1 MANLTESYEWQN
13 GVHEWAED
21 EWIEGGPDGPDNVP
35 VRQLSQRAQFLAMWA
50 VMNGSLSGSAS
61 KEIHKT
67 IRQRIQE
74 GAITIYNRGIKS
86 GGLITK
92 QGTYRAVLASAA
104 TVFGKGVEVPWGGD
118 GVGVI
123 VPPNPGDAA
132 VVQYT
137 YLTIGPTL
145 NIALAIT
152 PAGAVVPD
160 GGIPLARINVPAG
173 NTALDLTGVTITDV
187 RRLEAAWPLLV
198 NSIAYASVALPFVM
212 LDTNYSVHLDV
223 AGYAGGWNQRDG
235 VYAKEKASNGFKV
248 YADGTLDEVNV
259 QWKALKMVL

>member
-1 MANLTESYEWQN
+1 MANLSEDYQWQD

-21 EWIEGGPDGPDNVP
+21 EWIEGGPDGPDNIP
-35 VRQLSQRAQFLAMWA
+35 GRQLSQRAQFLAVWSLY
-50 VMNGSLSGSAS
+50 NGSLSGSAS
-61 KEIHKT
+61 KEVHKT

-74 GAITIYNRGIKS
+74 GTITIYNRGIKA

-104 TVFGKGVEVPWGGD
+104 TIFCKGVEMPWAGD

-123 VPPNPGDAA
+123 VPPNPGGAA
-132 VVQYT
+132 VVHFT
-137 YLTIGPTL
+137 YLTIDVSQ
-145 NIALAIT
+145 NIALNIT

-160 GGIPLARINVPAG
+160 GGIPLSRINVPAG
-173 NTALDLTGVTITDV
+173 NTAVDLTGVTITDV

-198 NSIAYASVALPFVM
+198 NSLAYSSVALPFVM

-235 VYAKEKASNGFKV
+235 VYAKEKAANGFKI
-248 YADGTLDEVNV
+248 YADGTLDEVIV